1 MSDIQL
7 KHDLARAKMEKAREA
22 WEEALWCFKGEKYPA
37 TINRLYYSMYRACL
51 AILAFESKIP
61 VKHTAVIGHVNKKYV
76 KEGLLPKELGR
87 FLHRL
92 QTARVE
98 GDYKGKE
105 FTREEVEELI
115 AYGETALTVMENLV
129 EKIIFQ
135 YKKLKESSELE

>member
-1 MSDIQL
+1 
-7 KHDLARAKMEKAREA
+7 
-22 WEEALWCFKGEKYPA
+22 
-37 TINRLYYSMYRACL
+37 MYRACL
-51 AILAFESKIP
+51 AVLTFENNIP
-61 VKHTAVIGHVNKKYV
+61 VKHTTVIGHVNKKFV

-98 GDYKGKE
+98 GDYKGRE

-115 AYGETALTVMENLV
+115 TQGETALEAMKNLV

-135 YKKLKESSELE
+135 YKKLKEPSELE

>member
-1 MSDIQL
+1 MSNVQL
-7 KHDLARAKMEKAREA
+7 KHDLARAKIKKAQEA
-22 WEEALWCFKGEKYPA
+22 WEEALWCFKGKKYPA
-37 TINRLYYSMYRACL
+37 AVNRLYYSMYRACL
-51 AILAFESKIP
+51 AVLTFENNIP
-61 VKHTAVIGHVNKKYV
+61 VKHTTVIGHVNKKFV

-98 GDYKGKE
+98 GDYKGRE

-115 AYGETALTVMENLV
+115 TQGETALEAMKNLV

-135 YKKLKESSELE
+135 YKKLKEPSELE

>member
-1 MSDIQL
+1 M
-7 KHDLARAKMEKAREA
+7 
-22 WEEALWCFKGEKYPA
+22 
-37 TINRLYYSMYRACL
+37 
-51 AILAFESKIP
+51 
-61 VKHTAVIGHVNKKYV
+61 IGHVNKKYV

-105 FTREEVEELI
+105 FTREEVEEFI
-115 AYGETALTVMENLV
+115 AYGETALKVMENLV

-135 YKKLKESSELE
+135 YKKLKGSCELE

>member
-37 TINRLYYSMYRACL
+37 TVNRLYYSMYRACL
-51 AILAFESKIP
+51 AVLTFESKIP
-61 VKHTAVIGHVNKKYV
+61 VKHTAVIGCVNKKYV

-105 FTREEVEELI
+105 FTR
-115 AYGETALTVMENLV
+115 
-129 EKIIFQ
+129 
-135 YKKLKESSELE
+135 